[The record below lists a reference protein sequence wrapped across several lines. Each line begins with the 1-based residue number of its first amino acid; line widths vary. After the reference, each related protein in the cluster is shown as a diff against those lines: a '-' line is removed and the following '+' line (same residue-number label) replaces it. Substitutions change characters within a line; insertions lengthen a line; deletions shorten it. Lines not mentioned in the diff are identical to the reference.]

1 MLTTITECVVLEIN
15 IFCCLFDTLFCRFS
29 SHITVS
35 NNPVTESSIGKFF
48 FQLWTL
54 GSIVMLTYDHHLS
67 LADANEHAVS
77 STVLMVSVVC
87 SG

>member
-1 MLTTITECVVLEIN
+1 MFTAITECVVFEIS
-15 IFCCLFDTLFCRFS
+15 IFCCLFGTLFYRFS
-29 SHITVS
+29 SHSCNQVLSI
-35 NNPVTESSIGKFF
+35 ESSIGKFF

-54 GSIVMLTYDHHLS
+54 GSIVMLTCDHHLS